1 MKNFDIIKETKDWV
15 ETAKVVKKKATE
27 KKGK

>member
-15 ETAKVVKKKATE
+15 ETAKAVEKKAATKKK
-27 KKGK
+27 